1 MEWHPSYALKPL
13 DLLGMGH
20 VDDRALA
27 AADPAAHANPRAP
40 ERASID
46 ALGPEDPQRVGLQ
59 PQAERG
65 APVATEIDEEL
76 ALDHGRVGHGAFDD
90 LEAAGVAAGL
100 VGRSHGVE
108 AVAPDA
114 APRLP
119 RAVLAPEHLGHAPA
133 GFPGPGAPGP
143 APPGHRPPSP
153 TLSPEGTGAE

>member
-27 AADPAAHANPRAP
+27 AGAPAAHANPRAP

-76 ALDHGRVGHGAFDD
+76 ALDHGRVGHGAFHD

-100 VGRSHGVE
+100 VGRPHGVE

-119 RAVLAPEHLGHAPA
+119 RAVLAHGH
-133 GFPGPGAPGP
+133 
-143 APPGHRPPSP
+143 PGHPAAARPLAREPRQCAP
-153 TLSPEGTGAE
+153 QATR

>member
-76 ALDHGRVGHGAFDD
+76 ALDHARVGHGAFDD

-119 RAVLAPEHLGHAPA
+119 RAVLAREHLGHAAAAGPRAGGPPPA
-133 GFPGPGAPGP
+133 APDHL
-143 APPGHRPPSP
+143 PPNPPP
-153 TLSPEGTGAE
+153 PPHDN

>member
-90 LEAAGVAAGL
+90 LEAAGVPPGL
-100 VGRSHGVE
+100 VPLSH
-108 AVAPDA
+108 
-114 APRLP
+114 R
-119 RAVLAPEHLGHAPA
+119 LAPP
-133 GFPGPGAPGP
+133 PPDPPPPPPPP
-143 APPGHRPPSP
+143 APPRH
-153 TLSPEGTGAE
+153 